1 MFDAL
6 SQKISSLFSLG
17 SHYREQKNVEE
28 VSASIREAL
37 LAADVPVALVD
48 QFLQDVK
55 TSYSKAG
62 TQLTTSEKLLS
73 CLYDKFKQLLGDETT
88 NTFHINFPSIIMMVG
103 LQGSGKTTT
112 IGKLATY
119 FSEQAERKNKK
130 RSILAVSLD
139 FQRPAAVDQLEQ
151 VAKQA
156 EIDFYRAKSTS
167 VLEAAQEISKIASQ
181 RTYDLILVDTAG
193 RLHVDTT
200 LLNELSEVKKII
212 EPQKT
217 ILVLD
222 SMTGQ
227 ESLRVAQTFNEA
239 TGIDGAIFTKLDS
252 NAKGG
257 AVIAFKQSVNKP
269 IFFTGFGEKLT
280 DLQPF
285 HPDRIAKRIVGMGDL
300 QTLLEQAEQ
309 KIKQSEQE
317 ALYKSIKKGSFSLV
331 DFAQQ
336 MSMMQ
341 RLGSLQSIM
350 KMMPGAAQLNMTPEM
365 MDQGEK
371 QLKKFKAIIDSMTL
385 KEKLYPKLLN
395 KSRLQRIARG
405 AGVNTQDITL
415 LLERFEQSQQFAKL
429 FKNMNGINRFFKQ

>member
-6 SQKISSLFSLG
+6 SQKISALFSFG
-17 SHYREQKNVEE
+17 SSYREQKTVDE
-28 VSASIREAL
+28 VSTSIREAL
-37 LAADVPVALVD
+37 LEADVPVSLVD
-48 QFLQDVK
+48 QFIEEVK
-55 TSYSKAG
+55 TSYTKAG

-73 CLYDKFKQLLGDETT
+73 SLHDKFKQLLGDETA
-88 NTFHINFPSIIMMVG
+88 NTLSINFPSIIMMVG

-119 FSEQAERKNKK
+119 FNEQAERKGKK

-139 FQRPAAVDQLEQ
+139 FQRPGAIDQLEQ
-151 VAKQA
+151 VSRQA
-156 EIDFYRAKSTS
+156 QIDFYRTQSTD
-167 VLEAAQEISKIASQ
+167 VLQAAREIKDLANK
-181 RTYDLILVDTAG
+181 RTYELIFVDTAG
-193 RLHVDTT
+193 RLHVDTN
-200 LLNELSEVKKII
+200 LLGELSQVKTLI

-217 ILVLD
+217 FLVLD

-227 ESLRVAQTFNEA
+227 ESLRVAQTFA
-239 TGIDGAIFTKLDS
+239 QSTGIEGAIFTKMDS

-257 AVIAFKQSVNKP
+257 AILAFKHSVGKP
-269 IFFTGFGEKLT
+269 IYFLGFGEKLT

-317 ALYKSIKKGSFSLV
+317 ALYKSIKKGSFTLL

-365 MDQGEK
+365 MEQGEK
-371 QLKKFKAIIDSMTL
+371 QLKKFKAILDSMTM

-395 KSRLQRIARG
+395 KSRIQRITRG
-405 AGVNTQDITL
+405 AGVNSQDITL